1 MNAEYEI
8 RRFEPAAPGEP
19 GYPEAVAWDNAVSFG
34 FHEERST
41 DERVQESI
49 ARSRVDGA
57 VYTGAYQTGQPAPH
71 SLGSDVPVATFGSQP
86 STLNIGFGR
95 LVDAHLITGV
105 TVRTSHRRRGL
116 LRRMMSEDLALA
128 KGKGIAIAALT
139 ASEAS
144 IYGRFGFG
152 VATAEQ
158 SITVNT
164 GAKFRLDHV
173 PVGTVEV
180 ADPKVLLEL
189 APQVFARVHNNQPGS
204 IGRQEF
210 YRQVAAGAAS
220 REGGPDPKV
229 KVALHYAP
237 AGAPDGSADT
247 KEGTEDSTVDGY
259 VSYRFGGW
267 DKSPATMEI
276 VDLVAATPAAYLEL
290 WQYLAAIDLVE
301 RITWNEAP
309 VDNPLT
315 WALTDP
321 RCVKASNPR
330 DLLWLRILD
339 VPQALEARRY
349 ATDGSLVLRVT
360 DGLGLTAG
368 TFSLE
373 VHGGTA
379 RVTASAAEPDLELD
393 IAALSSVYLGA
404 VNPVSLAAAGKAREH
419 TAGAAFLA
427 ARLFAVERPAHCL
440 THF

>member
-1 MNAEYEI
+1 MNADYEI
-8 RRFEPAAPGEP
+8 RRFSPAAPGEP
-19 GYPEAVAWDNAVSFG
+19 GYPDAEAWDRAVSFG

-41 DERVQESI
+41 DERRHESI
-49 ARSRVDGA
+49 ARSRLDHA

-71 SLGSDVPVATFGSQP
+71 SLGNEVPVATFGTQP
-86 STLNIGFGR
+86 STLNIGFGT
-95 LVDAHLITGV
+95 LLDAHLITGV

-128 KGKGIAIAALT
+128 QQNGIAIAALT

-152 VATAEQ
+152 VATYEQ
-158 SITVNT
+158 SITVDT
-164 GAKFRLDHV
+164 GAKFRLNHV

-180 ADPKVLLEL
+180 ADPTVLLDL
-189 APQVFARVHNNQPGS
+189 APEVFARVHGDQPGS

-210 YRQVAAGAAS
+210 YRQLAAGTTS
-220 REGGPDPKV
+220 REGGPDAKV
-229 KVALHYAP
+229 KAALHYSI
-237 AGAPDGSADT
+237 DG
-247 KEGTEDSTVDGY
+247 TVDGY

-267 DKSPATMEI
+267 DKTPATMEI
-276 VDLVAATPAAYLEL
+276 VDLVAASPAAYLEL

-301 RITWNEAP
+301 CITWNETP

-315 WALTDP
+315 WALADA

-339 VPQALEARRY
+339 VRLALEARRF
-349 ATDGSLVLRVT
+349 AADGTLVLKVT

-373 VHGGTA
+373 VQDGTA
-379 RVTASAAEPDLELD
+379 KVTAAEQAPDVELD
-393 IAALSSVYLGA
+393 IAALSSIYLGA
-404 VNPVSLAAAGKAREH
+404 VNPVTLAAAGTLHEH

>member
-19 GYPEAVAWDNAVSFG
+19 GYPEAVAWDTAVSFG

-41 DERVQESI
+41 DERMQESI
-49 ARSRVDGA
+49 ARSRLDRA
-57 VYTGAYQTGQPAPH
+57 VYTRAYQTGPSAPH
-71 SLGSDVPVATFGSQP
+71 SLGSEVPVATFGTQP

-95 LVDAHLITGV
+95 LLDAHLITGV

-116 LRRMMSEDLALA
+116 LRRMMTEDLALA
-128 KGKGIAIAALT
+128 QGNGMAIAALT

-152 VATAEQ
+152 MATAEQ
-158 SITVNT
+158 SITVDT

-180 ADPKVLLEL
+180 ADPSVLLEL
-189 APQVFARVHNNQPGS
+189 APQVFARLHGEQPGS
-204 IGRQEF
+204 VGRQEF
-210 YRQVAAGAAS
+210 YRQLAAGTAS
-220 REGGPDPKV
+220 REGGPDAKV
-229 KVALHYAP
+229 KAALHYA
-237 AGAPDGSADT
+237 ADG
-247 KEGTEDSTVDGY
+247 TVDGY

-267 DKSPATMEI
+267 DKTPVTMEI

-301 RITWNEAP
+301 RVTWNEAP

-315 WALTDP
+315 WALTDA

-339 VPQALEARRY
+339 VRRALEARQF
-349 ATDGSLVLRVT
+349 ATDGTVVLRVT

-368 TFSLE
+368 TFALE
-373 VHGGTA
+373 VQGGTA
-379 RVTASAAEPDLELD
+379 RVIASAAAPDLELD
-393 IAALSSVYLGA
+393 IAALSSIYLGA
-404 VNPVSLAAAGKAREH
+404 VNPVTLVAAGTVREH
-419 TAGAAFLA
+419 TSGAAFLA

>member
-19 GYPEAVAWDNAVSFG
+19 GYPEAVAWDKAVSFG

-41 DERVQESI
+41 DERMQESI
-49 ARSRVDGA
+49 ARSRLDHA
-57 VYTGAYQTGQPAPH
+57 VYTGAYQTGPSAPH
-71 SLGSDVPVATFGSQP
+71 SLGNEVPVATFGTQP

-95 LVDAHLITGV
+95 LLDAHLITGV

-116 LRRMMSEDLALA
+116 LRRMMGEDLALA
-128 KGKGIAIAALT
+128 QRNGIAIAALT

-152 VATAEQ
+152 MATAEQ
-158 SITVNT
+158 SITVDT

-180 ADPKVLLEL
+180 ADPAVLLEL
-189 APQVFARVHNNQPGS
+189 APQVFARLHSEQPGS

-210 YRQVAAGAAS
+210 YRQLAAGTAS
-220 REGGPDPKV
+220 REGGPDAKV
-229 KVALHYAP
+229 KAALHYA
-237 AGAPDGSADT
+237 ADGS
-247 KEGTEDSTVDGY
+247 VDGY

-267 DKSPATMEI
+267 DKTPATMEI

-309 VDNPLT
+309 VDNPLA
-315 WALTDP
+315 WALTDS
-321 RCVKASNPR
+321 RCIAASNPR

-339 VPQALEARRY
+339 VRQALEARQF
-349 ATDGSLVLRVT
+349 AADGTVVLRVT

-368 TFSLE
+368 TFALE
-373 VHGGTA
+373 VQGGTA
-379 RVTASAAEPDLELD
+379 RVIASDGAPDLELD
-393 IAALSSVYLGA
+393 IAALSSIYLGA
-404 VNPVSLAAAGKAREH
+404 VNPVTLVAAGTVREH
-419 TAGAAFLA
+419 TSGAAFLA

>member
-1 MNAEYEI
+1 MNSDYEI
-8 RRFEPAAPGEP
+8 RRFEPAAPGES
-19 GYPEAVAWDNAVSFG
+19 GYAEAMAWDRAVSFG

-41 DERVQESI
+41 DERMQESI

-57 VYTGAYQTGQPAPH
+57 VYTGAYQTGEPAPH
-71 SLGSDVPVATFGSQP
+71 SLGSEVPVATFGTQR

-95 LVDAHLITGV
+95 LLDAHLITGV

-128 KGKGIAIAALT
+128 KQSGVAIAALT

-152 VATAEQ
+152 MATAEQ
-158 SITVNT
+158 SITVDT
-164 GAKFRLDHV
+164 GAKFRLNHV

-180 ADPKVLLEL
+180 ADPTVLLEL
-189 APQVFARVHNNQPGS
+189 APQVFKRVHGAQPGS

-210 YRQVAAGAAS
+210 YRQLAAGTTS
-220 REGGPDPKV
+220 REGGPDTKV
-229 KVALHYAP
+229 KVALHYAV
-237 AGAPDGSADT
+237 DG
-247 KEGTEDSTVDGY
+247 EVDGY

-267 DKSPATMEI
+267 DKTPATMEI

-315 WALTDP
+315 WALTDS
-321 RCVKASNPR
+321 RCVAASNPR

-339 VPQALEARRY
+339 VTQALEARQF
-349 ATDGSLVLRVT
+349 AADGTLVLSVT

-368 TFSLE
+368 TFALD
-373 VHGGTA
+373 VRDGTA
-379 RVTASAAEPDLELD
+379 RVSASAAAPDLELD
-393 IAALSSVYLGA
+393 IAVLSSIYLGA
-404 VNPVSLAAAGKAREH
+404 VNPVSLAAAGKVREH
-419 TAGAAFLA
+419 TAGAAFLLG
-427 ARLFAVERPAHCL
+427 RLFTVERPAHCL